1 MVTYDTATLYLESAT
16 TNQAKV
22 IAIDAIITALLST
35 AATAASNENISEY
48 SLNDGQVIIKTNYRG
63 VESIY
68 KSIAAFRK
76 LRQEYINMINGRV
89 IRCVDGKNF
98 IGKTNLR

>member
-1 MVTYDTATLYLESAT
+1 MITYDTVGLYLETAT
-16 TNQAKV
+16 TNQEK
-22 IAIDAIITALLST
+22 ITAIDAIISALLTT
-35 AATAASNENISEY
+35 AANAAGNENISEY

-89 IRCVDGKNF
+89 VRLVDGKNF
-98 IGKTNLR
+98 IGNTNLR